1 MKLNT
6 FPIEIT
12 FNIEFTSTYV
22 LTNITKTNANFHS
35 FVIPKLL
42 IVHIEI
48 LVKLGL
54 KWHRINL

>member
-42 IVHIEI
+42 IYCP
-48 LVKLGL
+48 
-54 KWHRINL
+54 HRNTGKIGAKMAQN